1 MCNTYQGRQIRT
13 VAGTDFLSRL
23 PTVVIR
29 ELHNGTYQNES
40 SLNMKLHTDMIDSTK
55 KLEEIP
61 IVDSV
66 PNS

>member
-1 MCNTYQGRQIRT
+1 M

-29 ELHNGTYQNES
+29 ERHNGTFQNET

-55 KLEEIP
+55 KSAEIP
-61 IVDSV
+61 IVDFI